1 MLLRKYDSARI
12 LPVVTALQSVTG
24 ILLLTGSLTGFVTK
38 VAFVSIMV
46 LFLFCFGFI
55 NPNCA
60 AMALQPFSRNVG
72 SASAIMGST
81 VMISGALASGLVS
94 YFHSGTAVPM
104 TIMMTLCPSAGF
116 ILVIIGQLFVRT
128 HPQTARH

>member
-1 MLLRKYDSARI
+1 
-12 LPVVTALQSVTG
+12 VVTALQSATG

-55 NPNCA
+55 NPNSA
-60 AMALQPFSRNVG
+60 AMALQPFSKNVG

-104 TIMMTLCPSAGF
+104 ILMLTICPSIGF
-116 ILVIIGQLFVRT
+116 ILVTIGQLFVRT
-128 HPQTARH
+128 HPQTVRQ